1 MQKTV
6 VYFMPGLAA
15 SPKIFEYIK
24 LDTSLFEVH
33 YLEWLEPLSTQE
45 SLHDYVARLATSIK
59 HKNAV
64 LIGVSFGGI
73 IVQELSKYVN
83 PKKVII
89 ISSVKSPDE
98 LPLRLKIIKK
108 TKLYKAA
115 PTSLLSNFDFLEK
128 FVFGSW
134 AKKRFE
140 LYKKYLSMNSPTYLN
155 WAFHNILHWHKC
167 DINIKPIHI
176 HGVKDEIFPI
186 DNINTCDYTIEN
198 GTHIMIINRAKW
210 FNTNLGEIILDF

>member
-24 LDTSLFEVH
+24 LDTALFEMY
-33 YLEWLEPLSTQE
+33 YLEWLEPLSTSE
-45 SLHDYVARLATSIK
+45 TLHNYVARLAKQVK
-59 HKNAV
+59 HPDVV

-73 IVQELSKYVN
+73 IVQELSKYVDT
-83 PKKVII
+83 KKVII

-98 LPLRLKIIKK
+98 LPLRLKIIKN
-108 TKLYKAA
+108 TKLYKIA

-128 FVFGSW
+128 FVFGTW

-155 WAFHNILHWHKC
+155 WAFHNVLHWHKC
-167 DINIKPIHI
+167 DIKIKPIHI

-210 FNTNLGEIILDF
+210 FNIHLGAIIDS

>member
-1 MQKTV
+1 MSKTH

-15 SPKIFEYIK
+15 SSKIFEYIK
-24 LDTSLFEVH
+24 LDDTLFEMH
-33 YLEWLEPLSTQE
+33 YLEWLEPTSPKE
-45 SLHDYVARLATSIK
+45 SLHDYVARLAK
-59 HKNAV
+59 HIQHEQAV

-73 IVQELSKYVN
+73 IVQELSKLVN

-98 LPLRLKIIKK
+98 LPTRLRFAKNS
-108 TKLYKAA
+108 KLYKIV
-115 PTSLLSNFDFLEK
+115 PTSLLSNFDLLEK

-140 LYKKYLSMNSPTYLN
+140 LYKKYLSMNSRNYLN
-155 WAFHNILHWHKC
+155 WAIHNVLHWHKC
-167 DINIKPIHI
+167 ETTNKVIHI
-176 HGVKDEIFPI
+176 HGDKDEIFPI
-186 DNINTCDYTIEN
+186 ENLTCDYTIEG

-210 FNTNLGEIILDF
+210 FNDKLSKIILT